1 MFSHFVELNFDLDFV
16 NCGSL
21 FQMKVV
27 LAFILFLS
35 LSVVSRAHEY
45 YFAFAEVEY
54 NVETQRFEGTIIF
67 TTHDLEKAIQEEYPE
82 FPIMDTMS
90 VRNQHFSQVGER
102 INDGFYIQVNG
113 QRQKIKLEFLGIE
126 NFLTG
131 TTNIYFQSEKI
142 ESINDIKFGFKLLMD
157 EYDGQQNKIAFK
169 YGERKETLYFINQEN
184 EQTLNINKNQN
195 E

>member
-1 MFSHFVELNFDLDFV
+1 MAPY
-16 NCGSL
+16 
-21 FQMKVV
+21 FQMKAV
-27 LAFILFLS
+27 LVLILFLS

-67 TTHDLEKAIQEEYPE
+67 TTHDLEKAIQEEHPE

-90 VRNQHFSQVGER
+90 VRNPGFELVRER
-102 INDGFYIQVNG
+102 IKEGFYIQVNG
-113 QRQKIKLEFLGIE
+113 LRQKIKLEFLGIE

-131 TTNIYFQSEKI
+131 TTNIYFQSERI
-142 ESINDIKFGFKLLMD
+142 ESISDIKFGFKLLMD

-169 YGERKETLYFINQEN
+169 YGELKETLYFINQEN

>member
-1 MFSHFVELNFDLDFV
+1 MAPYFY
-16 NCGSL
+16 
-21 FQMKVV
+21 MKA
-27 LAFILFLS
+27 LLTLILFLS
-35 LSVVSRAHEY
+35 LSFFSKAHEY

-54 NVETQRFEGTIIF
+54 NAESQRFEGTIIF
-67 TTHDLEKAIQEEYPE
+67 TTHDLEKAIQQEHPE

-90 VRNQHFSQVGER
+90 VNNPAFIRIKQR
-102 INDGFYIQVNG
+102 INDGFYIEVNG
-113 QRQKIKLEFLGIE
+113 NKRRLQLEFLGIE

-142 ESINDIKFGFKLLMD
+142 ESINEINFGFKLLMD

-169 YGERKETLYFINQEN
+169 YGELKETLYFINQEN
-184 EQTLNINKNQN
+184 EQTLNINKKEN